1 MGNSKDEVVI
11 DNSTAMI
18 LHELGKIS
26 GQIVSLEKHTQ
37 EWREMQAKN
46 NEAIWA
52 KLDSHD
58 VRIRH
63 NETSIAKKAGV
74 ISAATGVGVALIAE
88 GIKLAV
94 KVNGS

>member
-1 MGNSKDEVVI
+1 MTDKKNEVVI
-11 DNSTAMI
+11 DNATAMI

-52 KLDSHD
+52 KLDAHD
-58 VRIRH
+58 DRIRH
-63 NETSIAKKAGV
+63 NETNIAKKAGI

-88 GIKLAV
+88 AIKRSWL
-94 KVNGS
+94 S